1 MEMKFKIKDDEKNLV
16 SLNESCGLIKIKI
29 AGDVVDRTPDKDKS
43 IVAQCLT
50 KVVFGS
56 VDITPESVL
65 ETYRYFLEK
74 L

>member
-1 MEMKFKIKDDEKNLV
+1 MKFKIKDDEK
-16 SLNESCGLIKIKI
+16 KI
-29 AGDVVDRTPDKDKS
+29 ATNGTFVVDRTPDKDKS